1 MKNLELII
9 SESNIPDYINDDV
22 STWKIGKEDS
32 EHIYLY
38 PDFGEIQPCI
48 GQPFLLVI
56 DRKQSLGNLFFLGT
70 PEWNEL
76 NLDAVY
82 KEISD

>member
-1 MKNLELII
+1 MKNMELII
-9 SESNIPDYINDDV
+9 SETNIPDFINEDI
-22 STWKIGKEDS
+22 STWEVGKEDS

-56 DRKQSLGNLFFLGT
+56 DKRQSLGNIFFLGT

-76 NLDAVY
+76 NLDAAY
-82 KEISD
+82 KEISE